1 MARCKKVLAAQALGS
16 EFKFLD
22 PHEKR
27 DSAICTPV
35 ALVLQ
40 GAGWRLLAT
49 KLAPSSVKERPCVK
63 EIGWGVNSTP
73 SPSSDFHR
81 HRHVHLHRHMHV
93 QNTYTHTHTTS
104 YHTTPH
110 HPSKTRGGVA
120 SFLSAV
126 SAEAERQSPEHTG

>member
-1 MARCKKVLAAQALGS
+1 MAQCKKVLAAQALGS
-16 EFKFLD
+16 EFEFLD
-22 PHEKR
+22 SNENR
-27 DSAICTPV
+27 DSAICMPV

-73 SPSSDFHR
+73 SPSSDFYR
-81 HRHVHLHRHMHV
+81 HRHVHLHRHVHI
-93 QNTYTHTHTTS
+93 QNTHTHTTTS

-110 HPSKTRGGVA
+110 HPSKNKRGCGI
-120 SFLSAV
+120 LPV
-126 SAEAERQSPEHTG
+126 SCECRGRKQSPEHTG